1 MKKIYLLF
9 AFALGTA
16 TLTKAQIS
24 LTPSNFPT
32 IPSATYQ
39 YADSGTVPALNTT
52 TGSLWDLGSVQ
63 KRGGRRQVTYTP
75 VSNHPVFT
83 AATERSEEWAYFG
96 PLPVRQQIYLQ
107 KTNSG
112 IDALGIGYEKQTI
125 SLGFI
130 TGLNTDSVT
139 FPTQTYA
146 FALPYTEISFPLQN
160 TKSWIAQSKAHTT
173 FNMNI
178 SLLGFNNTP
187 CYFDNYFDASHE
199 VISYGTC
206 RVPSKGQPGTTYDAL
221 LLKSET
227 LRVDSFYISGLPAD
241 PFLLAAMG
249 VTQGDSVHTY
259 QYRVFRE
266 NAGMQQLAIIEFE
279 DDSYTTVKRAEYS
292 AEFDMVSIG
301 DIVIDN
307 GLMVYPNPVVGNTV
321 YVQVPDGFGDASFT
335 ITDINGRTIPAQ
347 AQNTGAGYTL
357 TTNNPLATGV
367 YQLTA
372 QGTTNTTTIKLVV
385 K

>member
-16 TLTKAQIS
+16 TLTTAQIS
-24 LTPSNFPT
+24 LTPSNFPS

-39 YADSGTVPALNTT
+39 YADSGTVPALNTA

-75 VSNHPVFT
+75 ISNHPVF
-83 AATERSEEWAYFG
+83 AAANERSEEWAYFG

-125 SLGFI
+125 SLSFI
-130 TGLNTDSVT
+130 TGQTTDSVT
-139 FPTQTYA
+139 FPAQTHP
-146 FALPYTEISFPLQN
+146 FALPYTQISFPLQH
-160 TKSWIAQSKAHTT
+160 TKTWIAQAKAHTEFT
-173 FNMNI
+173 MNI
-178 SLLGFNNTP
+178 ALLGFNNTP

-199 VISYGTC
+199 VISHGTC

-249 VTQGDSVHTY
+249 INQGDSLRTY
-259 QYRVFRE
+259 QYRIFRE

-279 DDSYTTVKRAEYS
+279 DDTYTTVKRAEYS

-301 DIVIDN
+301 DIVINN
-307 GLMVYPNPVVGNTV
+307 GLMVYPNPANGNTI
-321 YVQVPDGFGDASFT
+321 YIQVPDGFGDVKF
-335 ITDINGRTIPAQ
+335 ILTDVNGRTIPVQ
-347 AQNTGAGYTL
+347 AQTTGAGYTL
-357 TTNNPLATGV
+357 TANNPLAAGV
-367 YQLTA
+367 YQLMA
-372 QGTTNTTTIKLVV
+372 QGTTNTATIKLIV